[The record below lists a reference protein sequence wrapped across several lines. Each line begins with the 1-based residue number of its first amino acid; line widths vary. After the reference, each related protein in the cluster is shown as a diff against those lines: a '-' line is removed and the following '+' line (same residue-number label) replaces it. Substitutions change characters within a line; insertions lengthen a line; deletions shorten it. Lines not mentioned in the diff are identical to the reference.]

1 MRNCIFS
8 YYNLQIHPNIITCQS
23 QVIHKLLQN
32 LKVEYIP
39 LQYNAKDGELYPD
52 DCINYALNELFY
64 NRGYDSVLIL
74 DIDCIPLS
82 TSAIKYTFER
92 INQGYL
98 MGNVQRSHYIENN
111 EHLFIGS
118 SCLGITKGIY
128 EQLGKPDAKPTSRG
142 DIGEEFTYLAE
153 EKNIPIEMYL
163 PDNFEAKPYGVD
175 SWALKENMK
184 HYGIGTT
191 FNNVMDN
198 PMFYHLFESRTNL
211 NVERFVKKSISILY
225 E

>member
-8 YYNLQIHPNIITCQS
+8 YYNLQIHPNIIACQS
-23 QVIHKLLQN
+23 QVIRKLLQN

-82 TSAIKYTFER
+82 TSAIKYTFE
-92 INQGYL
+92 
-98 MGNVQRSHYIENN
+98 S
-111 EHLFIGS
+111 
-118 SCLGITKGIY
+118 
-128 EQLGKPDAKPTSRG
+128 
-142 DIGEEFTYLAE
+142 TYLAE

-175 SWALKENMK
+175 SWALKDDMK